1 MKNILMK
8 RNLLIIMALAIISSA
23 NAQELKEKPLV
34 VINGKI
40 SGWDM
45 GTIDPNNISSLDIRK
60 SGSAEADYGL
70 LAKNGV
76 IVVTT
81 KDFKS
86 GDTTYTRKPLV
97 FVDGELFTADVNTIP
112 VNRILTVDVLKAK
125 SKTDLYGKA
134 GENGVIV
141 ITTKNSSKPL
151 N

>member
-1 MKNILMK
+1 MKK
-8 RNLLIIMALAIISSA
+8 NLLIIMALAIISSA

-34 VINGKI
+34 VINGRI
-40 SGWDM
+40 SGWDI
-45 GTIDPNNISSLDIRK
+45 GKVDPNNISSLDIRK
-60 SGSAEADYGL
+60 SESAVADYGA

-97 FVDGELFTADVNTIP
+97 IVDGELFTAELNSISPT
-112 VNRILTVDVLKAK
+112 RIQSIDVLKAK
-125 SKTDLYGKA
+125 SKTELYGRA
-134 GENGVIV
+134 GKNGVII
-141 ITTKNSSKPL
+141 ITTKNPSKPQ